1 MKKFIILSLFCL
13 LCTLHALTFESAPPA
28 ARTNAPGESNCSSCH
43 GGTPLQTSGT
53 IWSGMTLTSS
63 VPLGSFLPNTT
74 YTMNLTF
81 ADPNSDKY
89 GFQVVAL
96 PAGATSSSASVGTF
110 SAPNTSVQTQTFGS
124 RNYVNTTASGTTA
137 TGNTKTWTFSW
148 TTPTSFSGNVTF
160 YAVVNSTDNN
170 SSSTGDVV
178 YAKTFSA
185 NVLPVTWLKH
195 SAQRISRQGAELS
208 WSTASEHNNRGFYI
222 EKSTDALTWNT
233 ESFVS
238 GVGQSKS
245 IQYYSYT
252 DNDAGEQAVY
262 YRIRQTDFDG
272 TYDYSPVLS
281 IQAADRTAAPVIS
294 WTNGTLRILN
304 CEEADNYE
312 LAVYTLSGER
322 VMQYTLQGANHTPVS
337 TSEWQPG
344 IYIVYVKGLG
354 EAAYRKICV
363 N

>member
-1 MKKFIILSLFCL
+1 MKKILILSAFCL
-13 LCTLHALTFESAPPA
+13 LCTLHALTYENAPPA
-28 ARTNAPGESNCSSCH
+28 SRTNAPGESNCTGCH
-43 GGTPLQTSGT
+43 GGTSLQTSGS
-53 IWSGMTLTSS
+53 IWNSMTLTSS

-89 GFQVVAL
+89 GFQVLAL
-96 PAGATSSSASVGTF
+96 PGGATSSSASVGSF
-110 SAPNTSVQTQTFGS
+110 SAPNTSVQTQTAGS

-148 TTPTSFSGNVTF
+148 TTPTAFSGSVTF

-170 SSSTGDVV
+170 SSSSGDVV

-185 NVLPVTWLKH
+185 NVLPVTWLTH
-195 SAQRISRQGAELS
+195 SAQRINRQAAEVS
-208 WSTASEHNNRGFYI
+208 WSTASEYNNRGFYI
-222 EKSTDALTWNT
+222 EKSSDALTGMT
-233 ESFVS
+233 VSFIS
-238 GVGQSKS
+238 GKGQSKG
-245 IQYYSYT
+245 IQYYTYT
-252 DNDAGEQAVY
+252 DNDAGDEHVY
-262 YRIRQTDFDG
+262 YRIKQVDFDG
-272 TYDYSPVLS
+272 THDYTPLLS

-304 CEEADNYE
+304 SVESDNYE
-312 LAVYTLSGER
+312 LIVYTLRGER
-322 VMQYTLQGANHTPVS
+322 IREYTLKGHNHIPIS
-337 TSEWQPG
+337 TEEWQPG
-344 IYIVYVKGLG
+344 VYIVYVKGFG